1 MSDHTTGPTTGSPT
15 GAPPLDEQVLPT
27 EHVDPLEALPEAG
40 PTDSSQ
46 AMEAPTAHKSRNSTV
61 SWLTDVGFF
70 RMLGLIIALALVCIV
85 GAATAGDR
93 FVDSDNLL
101 TILRLSTVL
110 GIVSIGMTFVITG
123 GGIDLSVGAI
133 LALSSVWATTL
144 ATREM
149 AIDNHWS
156 LMVLTAVAVG
166 AGCGLVNGIL
176 IAYGKAVAFV
186 ATLAMLVSARGLAEI
201 ISEKKTQIATD
212 VPGFFDFFT
221 AKPLGVD
228 MSIWIFVLVAV
239 LGWILLNRT
248 TFGRRTFAVGG
259 NPEAARLAGINVQR
273 HTVLLY
279 VLVGVCSSIAALLVI
294 ARTTTGTST
303 HGQLLELDAIAAVVI
318 GGTLLAGGRGTVTGT
333 VLGVLIF
340 TTLTNVF
347 TLNNRDSSEQVLLKG
362 VIIVAA
368 VLLQQWV
375 ASRKSI
381 T

>member
-1 MSDHTTGPTTGSPT
+1 MSDQTTSPT
-15 GAPPLDEQVLPT
+15 IPAVAST
-27 EHVDPLEALPEAG
+27 E
-40 PTDSSQ
+40 SSQ
-46 AMEAPTAHKSRNSTV
+46 AMDAHGSHRTQGGTTTWLAEA
-61 SWLTDVGFF
+61 GFF
-70 RMLGLIIALALVCIV
+70 RMLGLVIALALLCIV
-85 GAATAGDR
+85 GAVTAGDR

-101 TILRLSTVL
+101 TILRLSTVI
-110 GIVSIGMTFVITG
+110 GVVAIGMTFVITG

-149 AIDNHWS
+149 AQEVHWIV
-156 LMVLTAVAVG
+156 MVLTAVAVG

-176 IAYGKAVAFV
+176 VAYGKVVAFI

-221 AKPLGVD
+221 AKPLGID
-228 MSIWIFVLVAV
+228 MSIWIFAVVAV
-239 LGWILLNRT
+239 AGWVLLNRT

-259 NPEAARLAGINVQR
+259 NPEAARLAGINVRR
-273 HTVLLY
+273 HTVMLY
-279 VLVGVCSSIAALLVI
+279 VLVGVCCAIGALLIV

-318 GGTLLAGGRGTVTGT
+318 GGTLLAGGRGTITGT

-347 TLNNRDSSEQVLLKG
+347 TLNNRDNSEQSLLKG

-368 VLLQQWV
+368 VLLQQWL
-375 ASRKSI
+375 ASRKS
-381 T
+381 TN